1 MRRIYKLSVS
11 LIAVVLYIF
20 KFIRIYL
27 LTKNSETYVEWLISS
42 LGAMMMGSDENCL
55 SKTERQ
61 TESQSH

>member
-42 LGAMMMGSDENCL
+42 LGAMMMGSDENCS